1 MDSKDDMLEEYDFSN
16 GIRGKYAKRYKEGV
30 NIIKLDSDITK
41 FFPDSKS
48 VNEALRTLI
57 RLIDNGQNSLRIG
70 V

>member
-16 GIRGKYAKRYKEGV
+16 GIIGKYAKRYKEGV

>member
-1 MDSKDDMLEEYDFSN
+1 MILVMVSEVNMLSV
-16 GIRGKYAKRYKEGV
+16 II